1 MAKASSGKSAEKQ
14 EAKFDRYDFYRRAV
28 QSPEVDVRFL
38 RDTYREITSRE
49 PVSLRE
55 DFCGTFAISCEWAKL
70 SPKYRAYGVD
80 IDNEPILYG
89 LTHNLSVLPKSVRDR
104 VKVQQDNVLNPGLPK
119 VDIVSA
125 MNFSHYVFKERSLM
139 KSYFHNAHSTLNVGG
154 LFIIDCFGG
163 PACQKESRE
172 ETPHKGFTYIW
183 EQVSFDPVSSEALF
197 HIHFKVKDAS
207 GRMVRHN
214 NAFTYDWRMW
224 SIPELREMMME
235 SGFRKTHVYWEGTT
249 RNGEG
254 DGIFSRVEQGEECE
268 AWVAYVVG
276 EK

>member
-1 MAKASSGKSAEKQ
+1 VKLKAGTLE
-14 EAKFDRYDFYRRAV
+14 KFDRYEYYRRAV

-38 RDTYREITSRE
+38 SDTFREITRRE

-70 SPKYRAYGVD
+70 SPKFRSFAVD

-89 LTHNLSVLPKSVRDR
+89 LSHNLTKLPKSVRDR

-125 MNFSHYVFKERSLM
+125 MNFSHYVFKDRSMM
-139 KSYFHNAHSTLNVGG
+139 KSYFHNAHATLNVGG
-154 LFIIDCFGG
+154 VFVVDCFGG
-163 PACQKESRE
+163 PACQKASRE
-172 ETPHKGFTYIW
+172 ETDHKGFTYIW
-183 EQVSFDPVSSEALF
+183 EQVSYDPLTNEALF
-197 HIHFKVKDAS
+197 HIHFKVKEAD
-207 GRMVRHN
+207 GRMRRHN
-214 NAFTYDWRMW
+214 HSFTYDWRMW

-235 SGFRKTHVYWEGTT
+235 TGFRKTHVYWEGTT

-254 DGIFSRVEQGEECE
+254 DGIFSRVDSGEECE